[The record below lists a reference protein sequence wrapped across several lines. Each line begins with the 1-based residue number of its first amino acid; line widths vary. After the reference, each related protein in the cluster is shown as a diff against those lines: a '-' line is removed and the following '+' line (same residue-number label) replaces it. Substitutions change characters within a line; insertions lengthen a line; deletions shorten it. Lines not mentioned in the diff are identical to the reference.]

1 MRALIFAA
9 DVAAALVLIGA
20 VASAQDAATT
30 PKSEHNQQGEDT
42 LKTLDIVINNGHFT
56 NDSGRDTEATIGNIV
71 EYARQKYGMNIVL
84 SPGVAGFEKYRMNI
98 VLSPGVAGVVV
109 KDVTVRDA
117 DIESFFQ
124 ALTVAT
130 EMRINA
136 RQMSHGLW
144 AVMGRS
150 SSPRRVEV
158 FNVSGYLQ
166 HQVGPRGTGGK
177 AVEASLDEVKQII
190 VQTLSDL
197 KQGQLSPEEQ
207 PSFQFHSGA
216 NMFIVIGTD
225 QALDVAGK
233 VVNALPG
240 QRLTPRPDTAAFAPP
255 GLPGPEP
262 PREPGGPPGTPGP
275 DAPPAKPRPPA
286 NPRL

>member
-1 MRALIFAA
+1 VGESMKQNKKLPTMRALIFAA

-42 LKTLDIVINNGHFT
+42 LKTLDIVISNGHFT
-56 NDSGRDTEATIGNIV
+56 NDSRRDTEATIGNIV
-71 EYARQKYGMNIVL
+71 EYARQKSHMD
-84 SPGVAGFEKYRMNI
+84 I

-233 VVNALPG
+233 VGNALPG
-240 QRLTPRPDTAAFAPP
+240 QGLTPRPDTAAFAPP
-255 GLPGPEP
+255 GLPGPGPEP
-262 PREPGGPPGTPGP
+262 PREPGDPPGTPGP